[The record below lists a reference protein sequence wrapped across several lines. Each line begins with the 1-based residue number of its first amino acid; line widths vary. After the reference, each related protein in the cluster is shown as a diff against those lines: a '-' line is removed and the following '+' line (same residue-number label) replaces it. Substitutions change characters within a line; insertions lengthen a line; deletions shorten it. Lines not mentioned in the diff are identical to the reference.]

1 MKNPPWMKISISFWN
16 MDWKGWVSNIM
27 LVFRIFR
34 GVVVVSLQTSPGNSS
49 SSRNSVPLVIA
60 PVRTISSTAAVGIT
74 PRELHT
80 FSTTV
85 FCGWFWKKD
94 TWNAE
99 CPIFLG
105 NFTPKTSNYYLKNR
119 ALGFPGTR
127 YLSKKVVHGMFS
139 LGGRGPNLSHL
150 SGMGCWDCF
159 FFRFTN
165 KNMPYICW
173 ITYWRCKISTHC
185 FERNHHGWPR
195 LKCIDK

>member
-1 MKNPPWMKISISFWN
+1 

-27 LVFRIFR
+27 SVFR

-60 PVRTISSTAAVGIT
+60 PVRTMSSTAAVGIT

-80 FSTTV
+80 FSTRKKNTTTV
-85 FCGWFWKKD
+85 FCGWFWKKI
-94 TWNAE
+94 
-99 CPIFLG
+99 P
-105 NFTPKTSNYYLKNR
+105 
-119 ALGFPGTR
+119 TR
-127 YLSKKVVHGMFS
+127 FLSKKVVHGMFF
-139 LGGRGPNLSHL
+139 GAGANLSHL
-150 SGMGCWDCF
+150 SGMGCWGC

-165 KNMPYICW
+165 KICPTWW
-173 ITYWRCKISTHC
+173 ITSWRCKISTPC